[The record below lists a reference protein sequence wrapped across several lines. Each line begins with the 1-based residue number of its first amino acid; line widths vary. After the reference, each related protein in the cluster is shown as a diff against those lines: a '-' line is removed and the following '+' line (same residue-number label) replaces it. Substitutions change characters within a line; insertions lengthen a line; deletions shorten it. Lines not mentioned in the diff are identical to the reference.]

1 MLHPKSY
8 RKTSYTI
15 HKLLVKIML
24 EFIKKTRL
32 MSKKAWEHTISV
44 AAKTDCTEK
53 KYFNL

>member
-1 MLHPKSY
+1 
-8 RKTSYTI
+8 
-15 HKLLVKIML
+15 ML